1 MNTKWGTLIRRLR
14 EDHGLSQREF
24 AVAAKVNRSTLRRI
38 EGGETSGEVD
48 VVDRMLELLG
58 YELDAIKV
66 REPTVAPRKQPSKDE
81 PVQKVRTLVLKRRK
95 LVDIV
100 YPPSPREPSRRLRI
114 ICGPTV
120 SH

>member
-1 MNTKWGTLIRRLR
+1 M
-14 EDHGLSQREF
+14 
-24 AVAAKVNRSTLRRI
+24 AAKVNRSTLRRI
-38 EGGETSGEVD
+38 EGGETCGEVD

-58 YELDAIKV
+58 YELDAIQV
-66 REPTVAPRKQPSKDE
+66 REPTVSPRKKPSNE
-81 PVQKVRTLVLKRRK
+81 PVQKAPKPVLKRRK

-114 ICGPTV
+114 IRGPTV